1 MFNSGSAGGGTV
13 IISMGNENKTNNT
26 DKKFAVDKTGLWLM
40 LAGLVVLFAGFALLS
55 GGGVKDPQ
63 VFNYD
68 MFDFRRLV
76 VAPLVMVCG
85 IIIETYAIMRGHKS
99 QREE

>member
-1 MFNSGSAGGGTV
+1 
-13 IISMGNENKTNNT
+13 MGKDTNKNNT
-26 DKKFAVDKTGLWLM
+26 DKKFAVDATGLWLM

-68 MFDFRRLV
+68 MFDTRRLV
-76 VAPLVMVCG
+76 VAPLVMLCG
-85 IIIETYAIMRGHKS
+85 IVIEIYAIMRGHKS
-99 QREE
+99 QKEE

>member
-1 MFNSGSAGGGTV
+1 MAKDT
-13 IISMGNENKTNNT
+13 NKNKT
-26 DKKFAVDKTGLWLM
+26 DKKFAVDATGLWLM

-68 MFDFRRLV
+68 MFDTRRLV
-76 VAPLVMVCG
+76 VAPLVMLCG
-85 IIIETYAIMRGHKS
+85 IVIEIYAIMRGHKS
-99 QREE
+99 QKEE